1 MDISWTIKDGTMIG
15 RDSDAISSMLI
26 LTIIAQITLAWI
38 ALEVNYCLNIKSIPA
53 WSTSS

>member
-1 MDISWTIKDGTMIG
+1 MDICWTIKDGTMIG